1 MEFRILGP
9 VQCRNGA
16 RPVKLAGP
24 RQERIL
30 AALLLGADRVV
41 SVSRLVDVVWD
52 EDPPATATRQ
62 IRNLTTALKR
72 TLVAEG
78 AADDVLTAEGP
89 GFVLRPSSF
98 DLRSFEEHVSR
109 GEFRQALACWS
120 GPALSGVDSAALRGE
135 AEELDERRLSV
146 VERCLDEEI
155 SAGEDSVAELTALV
169 AEHPLREPFAGLLMR
184 ALHQQGRQADALNV
198 YRQARTR
205 LVEELGI
212 DPGPKLRELY
222 ERILRDEPEYGKTR
236 CFLPY
241 DVPDFTGRE
250 AEIRRLLDAVRLGR
264 PVVVDGMAGVGKTS
278 LAVHAAHR
286 LAADFPDGQLF
297 VDLHGHSP
305 AREPLPPEAALE
317 ALLGQLDVPASR
329 LPGGVDR
336 RAELWRTKTAG
347 RSLLVVLDNAA
358 SAEQLRPLVPGS
370 ATVALLVTGRR
381 RLAAVDGAASI
392 SLEVLP
398 DEEAGA
404 LFAAA
409 SGRPDTG
416 VAALCGNLPLAIR
429 IAAARLQNR
438 PQWTVQTLAER
449 LGSEHDRLAELKVA
463 GRDVAAA
470 FALSYREL
478 DTAQQR
484 MFRLL
489 GRNPGAD
496 IGVPAAAAL
505 AGIGE
510 REAEHLLEDLLDAH
524 LVRQP
529 ALGRYAF
536 HDLIAEHA
544 RNAARDEESGP
555 AVRRLLDH
563 YRDGGGP
570 DWYRTERANLV
581 AVTRHA
587 LDTGLDEYA
596 WRIAVDTA
604 DHLRESGH
612 LDELLAVART
622 GITAARRIGDP
633 RAIQLSL
640 ASLTLAFWENGR
652 LTEGMDC
659 ALERLDVVRAS
670 GDREAEAIA
679 LSRAGALHGM
689 LGRYPEAI
697 RFYRDG
703 LAVVGET
710 GAATLW
716 TNLSNAQEVLGR
728 LDDAL
733 ASARRAV
740 DLREDERG
748 VILSSAQLGL
758 VLSRLGRFGEA
769 FEVIERSITAS
780 RDLGYLFGEAWS
792 RIDLADAL
800 LLADRPGDARDQA
813 ERACVILTRL
823 NHPLLLAMAANS
835 LGTACLALGE
845 TETGLRRHRLALET
859 AKRIGYRLQEARALV
874 GLGQAAAAREHYA
887 AMGLPTEPTSRE
899 TTASAA
905 ALHSNSTTPAPST
918 TKPPTKAPRAI
929 EPVNTPT

>member
-9 VQCRNGA
+9 VQCRSGA
-16 RPVKLAGP
+16 RPLKLAGS

-30 AALLLGADRVV
+30 AALLLGAGRVV

-52 EDPPATATRQ
+52 EDPPATAIRQ

-72 TLVAEG
+72 ALVAEG

-89 GFVLRPSSF
+89 GFVLRPDTF
-98 DLRSFEEHVSR
+98 DLHSFEEHVSR
-109 GEFRQALACWS
+109 GEFREALGCWN
-120 GPALSGVDSAALRGE
+120 GPALSGVDSTALRGE
-135 AEELDERRLSV
+135 ADKLDERRLSIM
-146 VERCLDEEI
+146 ERCLDDEI
-155 SAGEDSVAELTALV
+155 AAGEDSVAELTALV
-169 AEHPLREPFAGLLMR
+169 AEHPFREPFTGLLMR

-198 YRQARTR
+198 YRQAQTR
-205 LVEELGI
+205 LVDELGI

-222 ERILRDEPEYGKTR
+222 ERILRDETEHGKVR

-250 AEIRRLLDAVRLGR
+250 EEIRRLLDAVRLGR
-264 PVVVDGMAGVGKTS
+264 PVALDGMAGVGKTS

-305 AREPLPPEAALE
+305 AREPLPPEYALE
-317 ALLGQLDVPASR
+317 ALLGQLDIPASR

-336 RAELWRTKTAG
+336 RAGLWRTRTAG

-358 SAEQLRPLVPGS
+358 SAEQLRPLLPGS
-370 ATVALLVTGRR
+370 DTVALVVTSRR

-398 DEEAGA
+398 DEQAGA

-409 SGRPDTG
+409 SGRPDSG

-438 PQWTVQTLAER
+438 PQWTVETLAER
-449 LGSEHDRLAELKVA
+449 LGSEQDRLAELKVA

-478 DTAQQR
+478 DAAQQR

-510 REAEHLLEDLLDAH
+510 REAERLLEDLLDAH
-524 LVRQP
+524 LLRQP
-529 ALGRYAF
+529 ALGRYSF

-544 RNAARDEESGP
+544 RNAAHDEEAAP
-555 AVRRLLDH
+555 AVGRLLDH
-563 YRDGGGP
+563 YRDGGDSG
-570 DWYRTERANLV
+570 WYETERANLV

-587 LDTGLDEYA
+587 LDTGHDDHA
-596 WRIAVDTA
+596 WRIAADTA

-612 LDELLAVART
+612 LDELLAVAGT
-622 GITAARRIGDP
+622 GIAAARRIGDSH
-633 RAIQLSL
+633 AIQLSL

-659 ALERLDVVRAS
+659 ALERLAVVRAS
-670 GDREAEAIA
+670 GDRAAEAIA
-679 LSRAGALHGM
+679 QSRAGALHGM

-703 LAVVGET
+703 LAVAGET
-710 GAATLW
+710 AAPEVTATLW
-716 TNLSNAQEVLGR
+716 TNLSNAQEVLGK

-733 ASARRAV
+733 AAARRSV
-740 DLREDERG
+740 ELRTVPRG
-748 VILSSAQLGL
+748 RILSSAQLGL
-758 VLSRLGRFGEA
+758 VLARLGRFEEA
-769 FEVIERSITAS
+769 FEAIERSTTS
-780 RDLGYLFGEAWS
+780 SQELGYLFGEAWS
-792 RIDLADAL
+792 RIDHADAL
-800 LLADRPGDARDQA
+800 LLAHRPREAREQA
-813 ERACVILTRL
+813 GRACEILTRL

-845 TETGLRRHRLALET
+845 TAAGLRQHRLALET
-859 AKRIGYRLQEARALV
+859 ARRIGYRLQEARALA
-874 GLGQAAAAREHYA
+874 GIGQTRAARDLYA
-887 AMGLPTEPTSRE
+887 AMGLPAEPLGVVT
-899 TTASAA
+899 
-905 ALHSNSTTPAPST
+905 
-918 TKPPTKAPRAI
+918 
-929 EPVNTPT
+929 

>member
-1 MEFRILGP
+1 MEFRVLGP
-9 VQCRNGA
+9 VQCRDGG
-16 RPVKLAGP
+16 RPLKLAGP

-78 AADDVLTAEGP
+78 AGEDVLTAEGP
-89 GFVLRPSSF
+89 GFVLRPPSF

-109 GEFRQALACWS
+109 GEFREALACWH
-120 GPALSGVDSAALRGE
+120 GPALSGVDSAVLRGE
-135 AEELDERRLSV
+135 ADELDERRLSV

-169 AEHPLREPFAGLLMR
+169 AEHPFREAFAGLLMR

-198 YRQARTR
+198 YRRTQTR
-205 LVEELGI
+205 LVDELGI

-222 ERILRDEPEYGKTR
+222 ERILRDEPEYGKAR

-250 AEIRRLLDAVRLGR
+250 GEIRRLLDAVRLGR
-264 PVVVDGMAGVGKTS
+264 PVVVDGMAGVGKTT

-336 RAELWRTKTAG
+336 RAALWRTTTAG

-358 SAEQLRPLVPGS
+358 SAEQLRPLLPGS
-370 ATVALLVTGRR
+370 ATVALVVTGRR
-381 RLAAVDGAASI
+381 RLAAIDGAASI
-392 SLEVLP
+392 SLDVLP
-398 DEEAGA
+398 DEQAGA

-409 SGRPDTG
+409 SGRPDAG

-429 IAAARLQNR
+429 IAAARLQHR
-438 PQWTVQTLAER
+438 PHWTVHTLAER

-470 FALSYREL
+470 FTLSYQDL
-478 DTAQQR
+478 DAAAQR

-489 GRNPGAD
+489 GRNPGTD

-505 AGIGE
+505 AGVGE
-510 REAEHLLEDLLDAH
+510 PEAERLLEELLDAH
-524 LVRQP
+524 LLTQR
-529 ALGRYAF
+529 ALGRYSF

-544 RNAARDEESGP
+544 RTAARDEEAVP
-555 AVRRLLDH
+555 AVGRLLDH
-563 YRDGGGP
+563 YRDGHGEG
-570 DWYRTERANLV
+570 WYVTERANLV

-587 LDTGLDEYA
+587 LDTGHDDHA
-596 WRIAVDTA
+596 WRIAEKTA
-604 DHLRESGH
+604 EHLRESGH
-612 LDELLAVART
+612 LDEMLAVART
-622 GITAARRIGDP
+622 GVTAARRIGDP
-633 RAIQLSL
+633 DTLQRSL

-652 LTEGMDC
+652 LAEGMRC
-659 ALERLDVVRAS
+659 ALERLDVVRES
-670 GDREAEAIA
+670 GDRGAEAIA

-689 LGRYPEAI
+689 LGHFPEAI

-703 LAVVGET
+703 LAVADET
-710 GAATLW
+710 ADPETAATLW
-716 TNLSNAQEVLGR
+716 GNLSNVQEILGL

-733 ASARRAV
+733 ASARRSVA
-740 DLREDERG
+740 LRADPRG
-748 VILSSAQLGL
+748 TVLSAAQLGL
-758 VLSRLGRFGEA
+758 VLARHGRFEEA
-769 FEVIERSITAS
+769 FEVTGRSIAS
-780 RDLGYLFGEAWS
+780 ARDLGYLFGEAWS
-792 RIDLADAL
+792 LIDHTDAL
-800 LLADRPGDARDQA
+800 LLAHRPREAREHA
-813 ERACVILTRL
+813 ERACAILTRL
-823 NHPLLLAMAANS
+823 NHPLLLTMAANS
-835 LGTACLALGE
+835 LGTAWLALGE
-845 TETGLRRHRLALET
+845 ASAGLDRHRLALET
-859 AKRIGYRLQEARALV
+859 ARRIGYRLQEARALA
-874 GLGQAAAAREHYA
+874 GIGQARAALGEEVDADFRAAREHYR
-887 AMGLPTEPTSRE
+887 AMGLSAGSLKVVTSGTR
-899 TTASAA
+899 
-905 ALHSNSTTPAPST
+905 
-918 TKPPTKAPRAI
+918 
-929 EPVNTPT
+929 

>member
-9 VQCRNGA
+9 VQCRSGA
-16 RPVKLAGP
+16 RALKLAGS

-72 TLVAEG
+72 ALVAEG

-89 GFVLRPSSF
+89 GFVLRPRAF
-98 DLRSFEEHVSR
+98 DLRTFEEHVSR
-109 GEFRQALACWS
+109 GEFREALACWR
-120 GPALSGVDSAALRGE
+120 GPALSGVDSMVLRGE
-135 AEELDERRLSV
+135 AEELDERRLSI

-155 SAGEDSVAELTALV
+155 SAGEDTVAELTALV

-212 DPGPKLRELY
+212 EPGPKLRELY

-250 AEIRRLLDAVRLGR
+250 AEIGQLLDALRLGR
-264 PVVVDGMAGVGKTS
+264 PVAVDGMAGVGKTA
-278 LAVHAAHR
+278 LAVHVAHR

-305 AREPLPPEAALE
+305 AREPLSPEAALE

-336 RAELWRTKTAG
+336 RAELWRARTAG

-358 SAEQLRPLVPGS
+358 SAEQLRPLLPGS
-370 ATVALLVTGRR
+370 ATVALVVTGRR

-398 DEEAGA
+398 DEQAGA

-409 SGRPDTG
+409 SGRPDAG

-438 PQWTVQTLAER
+438 PQWTVSTLAER

-478 DTAQQR
+478 DSAQQR

-489 GRNPGAD
+489 GRNPGTD

-505 AGIGE
+505 AGVGE
-510 REAEHLLEDLLDAH
+510 PEAEGLLEDLLDAH
-524 LVRQP
+524 LLRQP

-544 RNAARDEESGP
+544 RSVARDEESGP
-555 AVRRLLDH
+555 AMTRLLDH

-570 DWYRTERANLV
+570 GWYRGERANLV

-587 LDTGLDEYA
+587 FDAGLDEYA
-596 WRIAVDTA
+596 WRIAEDTTE
-604 DHLRESGH
+604 HLRENGY

-622 GITAARRIGDP
+622 GVAAARRIGDP
-633 RAIQLSL
+633 HAIQLSL
-640 ASLTLAFWENGR
+640 AGLTLAFWENGR

-659 ALERLDVVRAS
+659 AMERLDVVRRS
-670 GDREAEAIA
+670 GDRAAEAIA
-679 LSRAGALHGM
+679 LSRAGALHSM
-689 LGRYPEAI
+689 LGRYAEAI

-703 LAVVGET
+703 LAVADGGT
-710 GAATLW
+710 DAAATLW
-716 TNLSNAQEVLGR
+716 TNLSNTQEVLGD

-733 ASARRAV
+733 ESARRSVA
-740 DLREDERG
+740 LREDDRG
-748 VILSSAQLGL
+748 MILSSAQLGL
-758 VLSRLGRFGEA
+758 VLARLGHFEEA
-769 FEVIERSITAS
+769 FETIERSIAAS
-780 RDLGYLFGEAWS
+780 CELGYLFGEAWS
-792 RIDLADAL
+792 RIDLAEAL
-800 LLADRPGDARDQA
+800 LLAHRPGDARAQA
-813 ERACVILTRL
+813 ERACAILTRL
-823 NHPLLLAMAANS
+823 NHPLLLSMAANS

-845 TETGLRRHRLALET
+845 TTTGLGRHRLALET
-859 AKRIGYRLQEARALV
+859 ARRIGYRLQEARALA
-874 GLGQAAAAREHYA
+874 GLGQTRAARDHYA
-887 AMGLPTEPTSRE
+887 AMGLSPEPLKVVT
-899 TTASAA
+899 
-905 ALHSNSTTPAPST
+905 
-918 TKPPTKAPRAI
+918 
-929 EPVNTPT
+929 

>member
-9 VQCRNGA
+9 VQCRSGSRA
-16 RPVKLAGP
+16 LKLAGS

-72 TLVAEG
+72 ALVAEG

-89 GFVLRPSSF
+89 GFVLRPRVF
-98 DLRSFEEHVSR
+98 DLRTFEEHVSR
-109 GEFRQALACWS
+109 GEFREALACWR
-120 GPALSGVDSAALRGE
+120 GPALSGVDSTALRGE
-135 AEELDERRLSV
+135 AEELDERRLSI

-155 SAGEDSVAELTALV
+155 SAGEDTVAELTALV

-212 DPGPKLRELY
+212 EPGPKLRELY

-250 AEIRRLLDAVRLGR
+250 AEIGRLLDALRLGR
-264 PVVVDGMAGVGKTS
+264 PVAVDGMAGVGKTA
-278 LAVHAAHR
+278 LAVHVAHR

-305 AREPLPPEAALE
+305 AREPLSPEAALE

-329 LPGGVDR
+329 LPRDVDR
-336 RAELWRTKTAG
+336 RAELWRARTAG

-358 SAEQLRPLVPGS
+358 SAEQLQPLLPGS
-370 ATVALLVTGRR
+370 ATVALVVTGRR

-398 DEEAGA
+398 GEQAGA

-409 SGRPDTG
+409 SGRPDAG

-438 PQWTVQTLAER
+438 PQWTVSTLAER

-478 DTAQQR
+478 DSAQQR

-489 GRNPGAD
+489 GRNPGTD

-505 AGIGE
+505 AGVGE
-510 REAEHLLEDLLDAH
+510 PEAERLLEDLLDAH
-524 LVRQP
+524 LLRQP

-544 RNAARDEESGP
+544 RSVARDEESGP
-555 AVRRLLDH
+555 AMTRLLDH

-570 DWYRTERANLV
+570 GWYRGERANLV

-587 LDTGLDEYA
+587 FEAGLDEYA
-596 WRIAVDTA
+596 WRIAEDTTE
-604 DHLRESGH
+604 HLRENGY

-622 GITAARRIGDP
+622 GVAAARRIGDP
-633 RAIQLSL
+633 HAIQLSL
-640 ASLTLAFWENGR
+640 AGLTLAFWENGR

-659 ALERLDVVRAS
+659 AMERLDVVRRS
-670 GDREAEAIA
+670 GDRAAEAIA
-679 LSRAGALHGM
+679 LSRAGALHSM
-689 LGRYPEAI
+689 LGRYAEAI

-703 LAVVGET
+703 LAVADGGT
-710 GAATLW
+710 DAAATLW
-716 TNLSNAQEVLGR
+716 TNLSNTQEVLGD

-733 ASARRAV
+733 ESARRSVA
-740 DLREDERG
+740 LREDDRG
-748 VILSSAQLGL
+748 MILSSAQLGL
-758 VLSRLGRFGEA
+758 VLARLGHFEEA
-769 FEVIERSITAS
+769 FETIERSIAAS
-780 RDLGYLFGEAWS
+780 RDFGYLFGEAWS

-800 LLADRPGDARDQA
+800 LLAHRPGDAREQA
-813 ERACVILTRL
+813 ERACAILTRL
-823 NHPLLLAMAANS
+823 NHPLLLSMAANS

-845 TETGLRRHRLALET
+845 TTAGLDRHRLALET
-859 AKRIGYRLQEARALV
+859 ARRIGYRLQEARALA
-874 GLGQAAAAREHYA
+874 GLGQTRAARDHYA
-887 AMGLPTEPTSRE
+887 AMGLSPEPLQVVT
-899 TTASAA
+899 
-905 ALHSNSTTPAPST
+905 
-918 TKPPTKAPRAI
+918 
-929 EPVNTPT
+929 

>member
-16 RPVKLAGP
+16 RALKLAGQ

-30 AALLLGADRVV
+30 AALLLGADHVV

-62 IRNLTTALKR
+62 IRNLTTALR
-72 TLVAEG
+72 RALVAEG
-78 AADDVLTAEGP
+78 ASDDVLTAEGP
-89 GFVLRPSSF
+89 GFVLRPRAF

-109 GEFRQALACWS
+109 GEFREALGCWH
-120 GPALSGVDSAALRGE
+120 GPALSGVDSPALRGE
-135 AEELDERRLSV
+135 ADELDERRLSV

-169 AEHPLREPFAGLLMR
+169 AEHPFREAFAGLLMR

-198 YRQARTR
+198 YRQAQAR
-205 LVEELGI
+205 LVDELGM
-212 DPGPKLRELY
+212 DPGPKLREVY
-222 ERILRDEPEYGKTR
+222 ERILRDEPEYGKAR

-250 AEIRRLLDAVRLGR
+250 HELRRLLDAVRLGR
-264 PVVVDGMAGVGKTS
+264 PVVIDGMAGVGKTS

-305 AREPLPPEAALE
+305 AREPLEPEAALE
-317 ALLGQLDVPASR
+317 ALLGQLDIPASR
-329 LPGGVDR
+329 LPAGADR
-336 RAELWRTKTAG
+336 RAGLWRTRTAG

-358 SAEQLRPLVPGS
+358 SAEQVRPLLPGS
-370 ATVALLVTGRR
+370 ATVALVVTGRR
-381 RLAAVDGAASI
+381 RLAAVDGAASL

-398 DEEAGA
+398 DEQARA

-409 SGRPDTG
+409 SGRPDSG

-438 PQWTVQTLAER
+438 PQWTVATLAER

-470 FALSYREL
+470 FALSYQEL
-478 DTAQQR
+478 DAAQQR

-505 AGIGE
+505 AGTGE
-510 REAEHLLEDLLDAH
+510 HEAERLLEDLLDAH
-524 LVRQP
+524 LLRQS
-529 ALGRYAF
+529 ALGRYSF

-544 RNAARDEESGP
+544 RNAASDEESVP
-555 AVRRLLDH
+555 AVSRLLDH
-563 YRDGGGP
+563 YRDGGGDP
-570 DWYRTERANLV
+570 AWYAAERANLV

-587 LDTGLDEYA
+587 LDAGHDDHA
-596 WRIAVDTA
+596 WRIAKDTS

-622 GITAARRIGDP
+622 GIAAARRIGDP
-633 RAIQLSL
+633 HAIQLCL
-640 ASLTLAFWENGR
+640 ESLTLAFWENGR
-652 LTEGMDC
+652 LTDGMDC

-670 GDREAEAIA
+670 GDRATEAIA
-679 LSRAGALHGM
+679 LSKVGALHSM

-703 LAVVGET
+703 LAVADET
-710 GAATLW
+710 AAATLW

-728 LDDAL
+728 LDEAL
-733 ASARRAV
+733 VSARRAV
-740 DLREDERG
+740 ALYEDPRG
-748 VILSSAQLGL
+748 TILSSAQLGL
-758 VLSRLGRFGEA
+758 VLARLGRFEEA
-769 FEVIERSITAS
+769 FEVTERSITAA

-792 RIDLADAL
+792 RIDHADAL
-800 LLADRPGDARDQA
+800 LLAHRATEAREHA
-813 ERACVILTRL
+813 ERACAILTRL

-845 TETGLRRHRLALET
+845 TSAGHRQHRLALET
-859 AKRIGYRLQEARALV
+859 ARRIGYRLQEARALT
-874 GLGQAAAAREHYA
+874 GIGQSRAARDHYV
-887 AMGLPTEPTSRE
+887 AMGLPAEPLKVVT
-899 TTASAA
+899 
-905 ALHSNSTTPAPST
+905 
-918 TKPPTKAPRAI
+918 
-929 EPVNTPT
+929 

>member
-9 VQCRNGA
+9 VQCRIGA
-16 RPVKLAGP
+16 RPMKLAGS

-52 EDPPATATRQ
+52 EDPPATAVRQ

-72 TLVAEG
+72 ALVAEG
-78 AADDVLTAEGP
+78 ATEDILTAEGP
-89 GFVLRPSSF
+89 GFVLRPRTF

-109 GEFRQALACWS
+109 GEFREALGCWH
-120 GPALSGVDSAALRGE
+120 GPALSGVDSTALRGE
-135 AEELDERRLSV
+135 ADELDERRLSV
-146 VERCLDEEI
+146 VERCLDEDI

-198 YRQARTR
+198 YRQTRSR
-205 LVEELGI
+205 LVDELGI

-222 ERILRDEPEYGKTR
+222 ERILRDEPEYGKVR

-250 AEIRRLLDAVRLGR
+250 EEIRRLLDAVRLGR
-264 PVVVDGMAGVGKTS
+264 PVAVDGMAGVGKTS
-278 LAVHAAHR
+278 FAVHAAHR

-305 AREPLPPEAALE
+305 TREPLAPEAALE
-317 ALLGQLDVPASR
+317 ALLGQLDLPASR

-336 RAELWRTKTAG
+336 RAELWRTRTAG

-358 SAEQLRPLVPGS
+358 TAEQVRPLLPGS
-370 ATVALLVTGRR
+370 ATVALVVTGRR

-398 DEEAGA
+398 DEQAGA

-409 SGRPDTG
+409 SGRPDSG

-438 PQWTVQTLAER
+438 PQWTVETLAER

-470 FALSYREL
+470 FALSYQEL
-478 DTAQQR
+478 DDAQQR

-496 IGVPAAAAL
+496 IGVSAAAAL
-505 AGIGE
+505 AGTTE
-510 REAEHLLEDLLDAH
+510 REAECLLEDLLDAH
-524 LVRQP
+524 LLRQP
-529 ALGRYAF
+529 SLGRYSF

-544 RNAARDEESGP
+544 RNAARDEEAVP
-555 AVRRLLDH
+555 ALGRLFDH
-563 YRDGGGP
+563 YREGGEP
-570 DWYRTERANLV
+570 AWYATERANLV
-581 AVTRHA
+581 AVTAHA
-587 LDTGLDEYA
+587 LDAGHDDHA
-596 WRIAVDTA
+596 WRIAENTA
-604 DHLRESGH
+604 VQLRESGH

-622 GITAARRIGDP
+622 GIAAARRIGDP
-633 RAIQLSL
+633 QAIQLSL
-640 ASLTLAFWENGR
+640 ASLTLALWENGL
-652 LTEGMDC
+652 LTEGMSC

-670 GDREAEAIA
+670 GDRETEAIA
-679 LSRAGALHGM
+679 LSKAGALHSM

-697 RFYRDG
+697 RFYLDG
-703 LAVVGET
+703 LAVVDET
-710 GAATLW
+710 VDLEAAATLW
-716 TNLSNAQEVLGR
+716 TNLSNAQEILGH

-733 ASARRAV
+733 ASARRSVA
-740 DLREDERG
+740 LREDPRG
-748 VILSSAQLGL
+748 MILSSAQLGL
-758 VLSRLGRFGEA
+758 VLARLGRFEEA
-769 FEVIERSITAS
+769 FEVTGRSITAS
-780 RDLGYLFGEAWS
+780 QDLGYLFGEAWS
-792 RIDLADAL
+792 RIDHADAL
-800 LLADRPGDARDQA
+800 LLAHRPREAREQA
-813 ERACVILTRL
+813 GRACAILARL
-823 NHPLLLAMAANS
+823 NHPLLLTMAANS

-845 TETGLRRHRLALET
+845 VTATLGRHRLALET
-859 AKRIGYRLQEARALV
+859 ARRIGYRLQEARALT
-874 GLGQAAAAREHYA
+874 GLGQARAARELYA
-887 AMGLPTEPTSRE
+887 AMGLPP
-899 TTASAA
+899 
-905 ALHSNSTTPAPST
+905 
-918 TKPPTKAPRAI
+918 
-929 EPVNTPT
+929 EPVKAVI

>member
-9 VQCRNGA
+9 VQCRIGA
-16 RPVKLAGP
+16 RPLKLAGS

-52 EDPPATATRQ
+52 EDPPATAVRQ

-72 TLVAEG
+72 ALVAEG
-78 AADDVLTAEGP
+78 ATEDILTAEGP
-89 GFVLRPSSF
+89 GFVLRPRTF

-109 GEFRQALACWS
+109 GEFREALGCWH
-120 GPALSGVDSAALRGE
+120 GPALSGVDSTALRGE
-135 AEELDERRLSV
+135 ADELDERRLSV
-146 VERCLDEEI
+146 VERCLDEDI

-198 YRQARTR
+198 YQQTQSR
-205 LVEELGI
+205 LVDELGI

-222 ERILRDEPEYGKTR
+222 ERILRDEPEYGKVR

-250 AEIRRLLDAVRLGR
+250 KEIRRLLDAVRLGR
-264 PVVVDGMAGVGKTS
+264 PVAVDGMAGVGKTS
-278 LAVHAAHR
+278 FAVHAAHR

-305 AREPLPPEAALE
+305 TREPLAPEAALE

-336 RAELWRTKTAG
+336 RAELWRTRTAG

-358 SAEQLRPLVPGS
+358 TAEQVRPLLPGS
-370 ATVALLVTGRR
+370 ATVALVVTGRR

-398 DEEAGA
+398 DEQAGA

-409 SGRPDTG
+409 SGRPDSG

-438 PQWTVQTLAER
+438 PQWTVETLAER

-470 FALSYREL
+470 FALSYQEL
-478 DTAQQR
+478 DDAQQR

-496 IGVPAAAAL
+496 FGVPAAAAL
-505 AGIGE
+505 AGTGE
-510 REAEHLLEDLLDAH
+510 REAERLLEELLDAH
-524 LVRQP
+524 LLRQP
-529 ALGRYAF
+529 SLGRYSF

-544 RNAARDEESGP
+544 RNAARDEESVP
-555 AVRRLLDH
+555 ALGRLLDH
-563 YRDGGGP
+563 YREGGGP
-570 DWYRTERANLV
+570 AWYATERANLV
-581 AVTRHA
+581 AVTAHA
-587 LDTGLDEYA
+587 LDTGHDDHA
-596 WRIAVDTA
+596 WRIAESTA
-604 DHLRESGH
+604 VQLRESGH

-622 GITAARRIGDP
+622 GIAAARRIGDP

-640 ASLTLAFWENGR
+640 ASLTLALWENGL
-652 LTEGMDC
+652 LTEGMAC

-670 GDREAEAIA
+670 GDRETEAIA
-679 LSRAGALHGM
+679 LSKAGALHSM
-689 LGRYPEAI
+689 LGNYPEAI

-703 LAVVGET
+703 LAVVDET
-710 GAATLW
+710 VDLEAAATLW
-716 TNLSNAQEVLGR
+716 TNLSNAQEILGH

-733 ASARRAV
+733 ASSRRSVA
-740 DLREDERG
+740 LREDPRG
-748 VILSSAQLGL
+748 MILSSAQLGL
-758 VLSRLGRFGEA
+758 VLARLGRFEEA
-769 FEVIERSITAS
+769 FEVTGRSITAS
-780 RDLGYLFGEAWS
+780 QDLGYLFGEAWS
-792 RIDLADAL
+792 RIDHADAL
-800 LLADRPGDARDQA
+800 LLAHRPREAREQA
-813 ERACVILTRL
+813 GRACAILARL
-823 NHPLLLAMAANS
+823 NHPLLLTMAANS

-845 TETGLRRHRLALET
+845 VTVALGRHRLALET
-859 AKRIGYRLQEARALV
+859 ARRIGYRLQEARALT
-874 GLGQAAAAREHYA
+874 GLGQTRAARELYA
-887 AMGLPTEPTSRE
+887 AMGLSP
-899 TTASAA
+899 
-905 ALHSNSTTPAPST
+905 
-918 TKPPTKAPRAI
+918 
-929 EPVNTPT
+929 EPVKAVTRGSR

>member
-16 RPVKLAGP
+16 RALKLAGS

-52 EDPPATATRQ
+52 EDPPATAIRQ

-78 AADDVLTAEGP
+78 AAEDVLTAEGP
-89 GFVLRPSSF
+89 GFVLRPLVF
-98 DLRSFEEHVSR
+98 DLRTFEEHVSR
-109 GEFRQALACWS
+109 GEFREALACWR
-120 GPALSGVDSAALRGE
+120 GPALSGVDSMALRGE
-135 AEELDERRLSV
+135 ADELDERRLSL

-205 LVEELGI
+205 LVEELGL

-241 DVPDFTGRE
+241 DIPDFTGRE
-250 AEIRRLLDAVRLGR
+250 AELRRLFDAVRLGR
-264 PVVVDGMAGVGKTS
+264 PVAVDGMAGVGKTS

-336 RAELWRTKTAG
+336 RAELWRTRTAG

-358 SAEQLRPLVPGS
+358 SAGQLRPLLPGS
-370 ATVALLVTGRR
+370 ATVGLLVTGRR
-381 RLAAVDGAASI
+381 RLSAVDGAASI

-398 DEEAGA
+398 DEQAGA

-409 SGRPDTG
+409 SGRPDSG

-438 PQWTVQTLAER
+438 PQWTVETLVER
-449 LGSEHDRLAELKVA
+449 LGSEHDRLAELTVA

-478 DTAQQR
+478 DAAQQR
-484 MFRLL
+484 LFRLL

-505 AGIGE
+505 AGAGE
-510 REAEHLLEDLLDAH
+510 HEAERLLEDLLDAH
-524 LVRQP
+524 LLRQP

-544 RNAARDEESGP
+544 RNVARDEESGP
-555 AVRRLLDH
+555 AMGRLLDH
-563 YRDGGGP
+563 YRDGGGSG
-570 DWYRTERANLV
+570 WYRTERANLV

-587 LDTGLDEYA
+587 FDAGLDEYA
-596 WRIAVDTA
+596 WRIAEDTTE
-604 DHLRESGH
+604 HLRESGH

-622 GITAARRIGDP
+622 GLAAARRIGAP
-633 RAIQLSL
+633 GAIQLSL

-652 LTEGMDC
+652 LTEGMGC
-659 ALERLDVVRAS
+659 AMERLDVVRTS
-670 GDREAEAIA
+670 GDRAAEALA
-679 LSRAGALHGM
+679 LSRAGALHSM
-689 LGRYPEAI
+689 LGRYAEAI

-703 LAVVGET
+703 LAVADAGT
-710 GAATLW
+710 DAAATLW
-716 TNLSNAQEVLGR
+716 TNLSNTHEVLGN

-733 ASARRAV
+733 TSARRSVA
-740 DLREDERG
+740 LREDAPG
-748 VILSSAQLGL
+748 TILSSAQLGL
-758 VLSRLGRFGEA
+758 VLARLGRFEEA
-769 FEVIERSITAS
+769 FEVIKRSIDSS

-792 RIDLADAL
+792 RIDHADAL
-800 LLADRPGDARDQA
+800 LLAHRPADAREQA
-813 ERACVILTRL
+813 ERACAILTRL

-845 TETGLRRHRLALET
+845 TSAGLRHHRLALET
-859 AKRIGYRLQEARALV
+859 ARRIGYRLQEARALA
-874 GLGQAAAAREHYA
+874 GLGQTRAARDHYA
-887 AMGLPTEPTSRE
+887 AMGLPAEP
-899 TTASAA
+899 
-905 ALHSNSTTPAPST
+905 L
-918 TKPPTKAPRAI
+918 KA
-929 EPVNTPT
+929 VT

>member
-52 EDPPATATRQ
+52 EDPPATAVRQ

-72 TLVAEG
+72 SLVAKG
-78 AADDVLTAEGP
+78 AGEDVLAAEGP
-89 GFVLRPSSF
+89 GFVLRPGTF
-98 DLRSFEEHVSR
+98 DLRTFEEHVSR
-109 GEFRQALACWS
+109 GEFREALGCWR
-120 GPALSGVDSAALRGE
+120 GPALSGVDSMALRG
-135 AEELDERRLSV
+135 AADELDERRLSIM
-146 VERCLDEEI
+146 ERCLDEEI
-155 SAGEDSVAELTALV
+155 AAGEDTVAELTALV
-169 AEHPLREPFAGLLMR
+169 AEHPFREAFTGLLMR
-184 ALHQQGRQADALNV
+184 ALHQRGRQADALNV
-198 YRQARTR
+198 YRRTRTR
-205 LVEELGI
+205 LVDELGI
-212 DPGPKLRELY
+212 DPGPKLRELS
-222 ERILRDEPEYGKTR
+222 ERILRDEPEYGKAR

-250 AEIRRLLDAVRLGR
+250 AEIGMLLDAVRLGR
-264 PVVVDGMAGVGKTS
+264 PVAVDGMAGVGKTS

-305 AREPLPPEAALE
+305 AREPLAPEAALE
-317 ALLGQLDVPASR
+317 ALLGQLDIPASR

-336 RAELWRTKTAG
+336 RAELWRTRTAG

-358 SAEQLRPLVPGS
+358 SAEQLRPLLPGS
-370 ATVALLVTGRR
+370 ATIALVVTSRR
-381 RLAAVDGAASI
+381 RLSAIDGAASI

-398 DEEAGA
+398 DEQASA
-404 LFAAA
+404 LFATA
-409 SGRPDTG
+409 SGRPDSG

-438 PQWTVQTLAER
+438 PQWTVETLAER

-478 DTAQQR
+478 DAARKR

-505 AGIGE
+505 AGTGE
-510 REAEHLLEDLLDAH
+510 QEAERLLEDLLDAH
-524 LVRQP
+524 LLRQP
-529 ALGRYAF
+529 ALGRYSF

-544 RNAARDEESGP
+544 RAVADDGETAP
-555 AVRRLLDH
+555 ALIRLLEH
-563 YRDGGGP
+563 YSGGG
-570 DWYRTERANLV
+570 DSGWYEAERANLV

-587 LDTGLDEYA
+587 LDAGHDEHA
-596 WRIAVDTA
+596 WRIAADTA

-612 LDELLAVART
+612 LDELLAVAHT
-622 GITAARRIGDP
+622 GITAARRNGDP
-633 RAIQLSL
+633 HAIQLSL

-652 LTEGMDC
+652 LTEGIGC

-670 GDREAEAIA
+670 GDRVAEAIA

-703 LAVVGET
+703 LAIEDET
-710 GAATLW
+710 AGCETTATLW

-728 LDDAL
+728 LDEAL
-733 ASARRAV
+733 VSARRAV
-740 DLREDERG
+740 VLREDPRG
-748 VILSSAQLGL
+748 MILSSAQLGL
-758 VLSRLGRFGEA
+758 VLARLGRFGEA
-769 FEVIERSITAS
+769 YDVIERSITAS

-792 RIDLADAL
+792 RIDHADAL
-800 LLADRPGDARDQA
+800 LLAHRPGEAREQA
-813 ERACVILTRL
+813 GRACEILARL

-845 TETGLRRHRLALET
+845 RPAGLRQHRLALET
-859 AKRIGYRLQEARALV
+859 ARRIGYRLQEARALA
-874 GLGQAAAAREHYA
+874 GIGQSRAAHDLYT
-887 AMGLPTEPTSRE
+887 AMGLPAEPLKVVT
-899 TTASAA
+899 
-905 ALHSNSTTPAPST
+905 
-918 TKPPTKAPRAI
+918 
-929 EPVNTPT
+929 

>member
-1 MEFRILGP
+1 MEFRVLGP
-9 VQCRNGA
+9 VQCRSGA

-72 TLVAEG
+72 ALVAEG
-78 AADDVLTAEGP
+78 ALEDVLTAEGP
-89 GFVLRPSSF
+89 GFVLRPLTF
-98 DLRSFEEHVSR
+98 DLRTFEDHVSR
-109 GEFRQALACWS
+109 GEFREALACWR

-135 AEELDERRLSV
+135 ADELDERRLSV

-155 SAGEDSVAELTALV
+155 SAGEDAVAELTALV
-169 AEHPLREPFAGLLMR
+169 AEHPFREAFVGLLMR
-184 ALHQQGRQADALNV
+184 ALHQQGRQADALNA
-198 YRQARTR
+198 YRQAQTR
-205 LVEELGI
+205 LADELGL
-212 DPGPKLRELY
+212 DPGPKLRELC
-222 ERILRDEPEYGKTR
+222 ERILRDEPEYGKIR

-250 AEIRRLLDAVRLGR
+250 IEIRRVLDAVRLGR

-305 AREPLPPEAALE
+305 ARDPLPPEAALE
-317 ALLGQLDVPASR
+317 ALLGQLDIPASR
-329 LPGGVDR
+329 LPGGEDR
-336 RAELWRTKTAG
+336 RAELWRARTAG

-358 SAEQLRPLVPGS
+358 SADQVRPLLPGS
-370 ATVALLVTGRR
+370 ATVALVVTGRR

-392 SLEVLP
+392 SLDVLP

-409 SGRPDTG
+409 SGRPDAG

-438 PQWTVQTLAER
+438 PQWTVQNLAER

-470 FALSYREL
+470 FTLSYQDL
-478 DTAQQR
+478 DAEQQR

-489 GRNPGAD
+489 GRNPGVD
-496 IGVPAAAAL
+496 CTVPAAAAL
-505 AGIGE
+505 AGTSAS
-510 REAEHLLEDLLDAH
+510 EAERLLEDLLDAH
-524 LVRQP
+524 LLRQP
-529 ALGRYAF
+529 ALGRYSF

-544 RNAARDEESGP
+544 RNAAHDEEADP
-555 AVRRLLDH
+555 ALGRLLDH
-563 YRDGGGP
+563 YRDGGDDG
-570 DWYRTERANLV
+570 WYATERANLV

-587 LDTGLDEYA
+587 LDAGHDDHA
-596 WRIAVDTA
+596 WRIAKDTA
-604 DHLRESGH
+604 EHLRESGH

-622 GITAARRIGDP
+622 GIAAARRIGDP
-633 RAIQLSL
+633 HAIQLSL
-640 ASLTLAFWENGR
+640 ANLTLAFWENGR
-652 LTEGMDC
+652 LTDGMDC
-659 ALERLDVVRAS
+659 AVERLGVVRAS
-670 GDREAEAIA
+670 GDRATEAIA
-679 LSRAGALHGM
+679 LSKVGALHSM

-703 LAVVGET
+703 LAVVGKAT
-710 GAATLW
+710 DLDAAATLW
-716 TNLSNAQEVLGR
+716 TNLSNAQEILGL

-733 ASARRAV
+733 VSARRAV
-740 DLREDERG
+740 ALREDPRG
-748 VILSSAQLGL
+748 TVLSSAQLGL
-758 VLSRLGRFGEA
+758 VLARLGRFDEA
-769 FEVIERSITAS
+769 FEVTERSIRAS

-792 RIDLADAL
+792 RIDHADAL
-800 LLADRPGDARDQA
+800 LLAHRPAEAREHA
-813 ERACVILTRL
+813 EHACAILARL
-823 NHPLLLAMAANS
+823 NHPLLLTMAANS
-835 LGTACLALGE
+835 VGTACLALGE
-845 TETGLRRHRLALET
+845 ATTSLARHRLALET
-859 AKRIGYRLQEARALV
+859 ARRIGYRLQEARALA
-874 GLGQAAAAREHYA
+874 GIGQARAALGEEADAEFRAAREHYTA
-887 AMGLPTEPTSRE
+887 LGLPAEPLKVVT
-899 TTASAA
+899 
-905 ALHSNSTTPAPST
+905 
-918 TKPPTKAPRAI
+918 
-929 EPVNTPT
+929 

>member
-1 MEFRILGP
+1 M
-9 VQCRNGA
+9 
-16 RPVKLAGP
+16 
-24 RQERIL
+24 
-30 AALLLGADRVV
+30 
-41 SVSRLVDVVWD
+41 
-52 EDPPATATRQ
+52 
-62 IRNLTTALKR
+62 
-72 TLVAEG
+72 
-78 AADDVLTAEGP
+78 
-89 GFVLRPSSF
+89 
-98 DLRSFEEHVSR
+98 
-109 GEFRQALACWS
+109 
-120 GPALSGVDSAALRGE
+120 GE

-155 SAGEDSVAELTALV
+155 SAGEDTVAELTALV

-198 YRQARTR
+198 YRKARTR

-212 DPGPKLRELY
+212 EPGPKLRERY

-250 AEIRRLLDAVRLGR
+250 AEIGLLLDAVRLGR
-264 PVVVDGMAGVGKTS
+264 PVTVDGMAGVGKTS

-305 AREPLPPEAALE
+305 AREPLSPEAALE
-317 ALLGQLDVPASR
+317 ALLGQLDIPASR
-329 LPGGVDR
+329 LPRGADR
-336 RAELWRTKTAG
+336 RAGLWRARTAG

-358 SAEQLRPLVPGS
+358 SAEQLKPLLPGS
-370 ATVALLVTGRR
+370 ATVALVVTGRS

-398 DEEAGA
+398 DEQAGA

-409 SGRPDTG
+409 SGRPDSG

-438 PQWTVQTLAER
+438 PQWTVENLAER

-478 DTAQQR
+478 DAARQR

-489 GRNPGAD
+489 GRNPGTD
-496 IGVPAAAAL
+496 IGVPTAAAL
-505 AGIGE
+505 AGTGE
-510 REAEHLLEDLLDAH
+510 HEAERLLEDLLDAH
-524 LVRQP
+524 LLRQP

-544 RNAARDEESGP
+544 RSVARDEESGP
-555 AVRRLLDH
+555 AMTRLLDH

-570 DWYRTERANLV
+570 GWYREERANLV

-587 LDTGLDEYA
+587 LDAGLDEYA
-596 WRIAVDTA
+596 WRIAEDTTE
-604 DHLRESGH
+604 HLREGGY

-622 GITAARRIGDP
+622 GIAAARRIGDP
-633 RAIQLSL
+633 HAIQLSL
-640 ASLTLAFWENGR
+640 AGLTLAFWENGR
-652 LTEGMDC
+652 LSEGMDC
-659 ALERLDVVRAS
+659 AMERLDVVRRS
-670 GDREAEAIA
+670 GDRAAEAIA
-679 LSRAGALHGM
+679 LSRAGALHSM
-689 LGRYPEAI
+689 LGHYTEAI

-703 LAVVGET
+703 LAVSDGST
-710 GAATLW
+710 DAAATLW
-716 TNLSNAQEVLGR
+716 TNLSNAQEVLGD

-733 ASARRAV
+733 ASARRSVA
-740 DLREDERG
+740 LREDDRG
-748 VILSSAQLGL
+748 TILSSAQLGL
-758 VLSRLGRFGEA
+758 VLARLGHFDEA
-769 FEVIERSITAS
+769 FETIERSIVAA
-780 RDLGYLFGEAWS
+780 RDIGYLFGEAWS

-800 LLADRPGDARDQA
+800 LLAHRPGDAREQA
-813 ERACVILTRL
+813 ERACAILTRL

-845 TETGLRRHRLALET
+845 TTTGLRQHRLALET
-859 AKRIGYRLQEARALV
+859 ARRIGYRLQEARALA
-874 GLGQAAAAREHYA
+874 GLGQTRAARDHYA
-887 AMGLPTEPTSRE
+887 AMGLSPEPLKVVT
-899 TTASAA
+899 
-905 ALHSNSTTPAPST
+905 
-918 TKPPTKAPRAI
+918 
-929 EPVNTPT
+929 

>member
-16 RPVKLAGP
+16 RPLKLAGS

-52 EDPPATATRQ
+52 EDPPATAIRQ

-72 TLVAEG
+72 ALLAEG
-78 AADDVLTAEGP
+78 ATEDVLTAEGP
-89 GFVLRPSSF
+89 GFVLRPGIF

-109 GEFRQALACWS
+109 GEFREALGCWR
-120 GPALSGVDSAALRGE
+120 GPALSGVDSMALRGE
-135 AEELDERRLSV
+135 ADELDERRLSIM
-146 VERCLDEEI
+146 ERCLDEEI
-155 SAGEDSVAELTALV
+155 AAGEDPVAELTALV
-169 AEHPLREPFAGLLMR
+169 AEHPFREAFTGLLMR

-205 LVEELGI
+205 LVDELGI
-212 DPGPKLRELY
+212 DPGPKSRELY
-222 ERILRDEPEYGKTR
+222 ERILRDEPEYGKVR

-250 AEIRRLLDAVRLGR
+250 DEIRRLLDAVRLGR
-264 PVVVDGMAGVGKTS
+264 PVAVDGMAGVGKTS

-297 VDLHGHSP
+297 LDLHGHSP
-305 AREPLPPEAALE
+305 AREPLTPEAALE
-317 ALLGQLDVPASR
+317 ALLGQLDIPASR

-336 RAELWRTKTAG
+336 RAELWRTRTAG

-358 SAEQLRPLVPGS
+358 SAGQVRPLLPGS
-370 ATVALLVTGRR
+370 ATVALVVTGRR

-398 DEEAGA
+398 DEQAGA

-409 SGRPDTG
+409 SGRPDSG

-463 GRDVAAA
+463 GRDLAAA

-478 DTAQQR
+478 DAAQQR

-505 AGIGE
+505 AGTGE
-510 REAEHLLEDLLDAH
+510 HEAESLLEDLLDAH
-524 LVRQP
+524 LLRQP
-529 ALGRYAF
+529 ALGRYSF

-544 RNAARDEESGP
+544 RNAARDEESVP
-555 AVRRLLDH
+555 AVGRLLDH
-563 YRDGGGP
+563 YRDGGDSG
-570 DWYRTERANLV
+570 WYAAERANLV

-587 LDTGLDEYA
+587 LGTGRDDHA
-596 WRIAVDTA
+596 WRIAADTA

-633 RAIQLSL
+633 HAIQLSL
-640 ASLTLAFWENGR
+640 ASLTLACWENGR

-659 ALERLDVVRAS
+659 ALERLAVVRAS
-670 GDREAEAIA
+670 GDRAAEAIA

-689 LGRYPEAI
+689 LGHYPEAI

-703 LAVVGET
+703 LAVADET
-710 GAATLW
+710 ADATLW

-733 ASARRAV
+733 VSARKAV
-740 DLREDERG
+740 ALREDQHG
-748 VILSSAQLGL
+748 MVLSSAQLGL
-758 VLSRLGRFGEA
+758 VLARLGRFEEA
-769 FEVIERSITAS
+769 FEVTSRSIAVS
-780 RDLGYLFGEAWS
+780 QDLGYLFGEAWS
-792 RIDLADAL
+792 RIDHADAL
-800 LLADRPGDARDQA
+800 LLAHRPGEAREQA
-813 ERACVILTRL
+813 ERACEILTRL

-845 TETGLRRHRLALET
+845 TSAGLRQHRLALET
-859 AKRIGYRLQEARALV
+859 ARRIGYRLQEARALA
-874 GLGQAAAAREHYA
+874 GIGQSRAARDLYA
-887 AMGLPTEPTSRE
+887 AMGLPAGPLKVVT
-899 TTASAA
+899 
-905 ALHSNSTTPAPST
+905 
-918 TKPPTKAPRAI
+918 
-929 EPVNTPT
+929 

>member
-9 VQCRNGA
+9 VQCRSGA
-16 RPVKLAGP
+16 RPLKLAGS

-52 EDPPATATRQ
+52 EDPPATAVRQ

-72 TLVAEG
+72 ALVAAG

-89 GFVLRPSSF
+89 GFVLHPGLF
-98 DLRSFEEHVSR
+98 DLHSFEEHVSR
-109 GEFRQALACWS
+109 GEFREALGCWH
-120 GPALSGVDSAALRGE
+120 GPALSGVDSTALRGE
-135 AEELDERRLSV
+135 AGELDERRLSIM
-146 VERCLDEEI
+146 ERCLDGEI
-155 SAGEDSVAELTALV
+155 AAGEDSVAELTALV
-169 AEHPLREPFAGLLMR
+169 AEHPFREAFTGLLMR

-198 YRQARTR
+198 YRRARTR

-222 ERILRDEPEYGKTR
+222 ERILRDEPEYGKVR

-250 AEIRRLLDAVRLGR
+250 EEIRRLLDAVRLGR
-264 PVVVDGMAGVGKTS
+264 PVAVDGMAGVGKTS

-305 AREPLPPEAALE
+305 ARGPLPPESALE
-317 ALLGQLDVPASR
+317 ALLGQLDIPASR
-329 LPGGVDR
+329 LPRGVDR
-336 RAELWRTKTAG
+336 RAELWRTRTAG
-347 RSLLVVLDNAA
+347 RSLLVVLDNAV
-358 SAEQLRPLVPGS
+358 SAEQLRPLLPGS
-370 ATVALLVTGRR
+370 ATVALVVTSRR

-398 DEEAGA
+398 DEQAGA

-409 SGRPDTG
+409 SGRPDSG

-438 PQWTVQTLAER
+438 PQWTVETLAER

-505 AGIGE
+505 ADTGE
-510 REAEHLLEDLLDAH
+510 REAERLLEDLLDAH
-524 LVRQP
+524 LLRQP

-544 RNAARDEESGP
+544 RNAGTDEESAP
-555 AVRRLLDH
+555 AVHRLLDH
-563 YRDGGGP
+563 YRDGGDSG
-570 DWYRTERANLV
+570 WYETERANLI

-587 LDTGLDEYA
+587 LEIGRDDHA
-596 WRIAVDTA
+596 WRTA
-604 DHLRESGH
+604 ASTAEHLRESGH
-612 LDELLAVART
+612 LDDLLAVART
-622 GITAARRIGDP
+622 GIAAARRIGDP
-633 RAIQLSL
+633 HAIQLSL

-652 LTEGMDC
+652 LTEGIDC

-670 GDREAEAIA
+670 GDRAAEAIA

-689 LGRYPEAI
+689 LGHYPEAI

-703 LAVVGET
+703 LAIEDET
-710 GAATLW
+710 AAATLW

-733 ASARRAV
+733 ASARKAVALRA
-740 DLREDERG
+740 DPRG
-748 VILSSAQLGL
+748 RILCSAQLGL
-758 VLSRLGRFGEA
+758 VLARLGRFEEA
-769 FEVIERSITAS
+769 FEVIEWSAAAS
-780 RDLGYLFGEAWS
+780 RDLRYLFGEAWS
-792 RIDLADAL
+792 RIDHADAL
-800 LLADRPGDARDQA
+800 LLAHRPGEAREQA
-813 ERACVILTRL
+813 GRACEILTRL

-845 TETGLRRHRLALET
+845 TTAGLRQHRLALET
-859 AKRIGYRLQEARALV
+859 ARRIGYRLQEARALA
-874 GLGQAAAAREHYA
+874 GIGQTRAARDLYA
-887 AMGLPTEPTSRE
+887 AMGLPAEPLKVVT
-899 TTASAA
+899 
-905 ALHSNSTTPAPST
+905 
-918 TKPPTKAPRAI
+918 
-929 EPVNTPT
+929 

>member
-1 MEFRILGP
+1 MEFRVLGP
-9 VQCRNGA
+9 VQCRSGA
-16 RPVKLAGP
+16 RALKLAGS

-72 TLVAEG
+72 ALVAEG
-78 AADDVLTAEGP
+78 APDDVLTAEGP
-89 GFVLRPSSF
+89 GFVLRPRAF
-98 DLRSFEEHVSR
+98 DLRTFEGHVSR
-109 GEFRQALACWS
+109 GEFREALACWH
-120 GPALSGVDSAALRGE
+120 GPALSGVDSMALRGE

-155 SAGEDSVAELTALV
+155 SAGEDTVAELTALV

-212 DPGPKLRELY
+212 EPGPKLRELY
-222 ERILRDEPEYGKTR
+222 DRILRDEPEYGKTR

-250 AEIRRLLDAVRLGR
+250 AEIARLLDAVRLGR
-264 PVVVDGMAGVGKTS
+264 PVAVDGMAGVGKTS
-278 LAVHAAHR
+278 LAVHVAHR

-305 AREPLPPEAALE
+305 AREPLSPEAALE
-317 ALLGQLDVPASR
+317 ALLGQLDIPASR
-329 LPGGVDR
+329 LPSGVER
-336 RAELWRTKTAG
+336 RAELWRARTAG

-370 ATVALLVTGRR
+370 ATVALVVTGRR

-398 DEEAGA
+398 DEQAGA

-409 SGRPDTG
+409 SGRPDSG

-438 PQWTVQTLAER
+438 PQWTVKTLAER

-478 DTAQQR
+478 DAAQQR

-489 GRNPGAD
+489 GRNPGTD
-496 IGVPAAAAL
+496 ISVPAAAAL
-505 AGIGE
+505 AGTGE
-510 REAEHLLEDLLDAH
+510 HEAERLLEDLLDAH
-524 LVRQP
+524 LLRQP

-544 RNAARDEESGP
+544 RTVARDEESGP
-555 AVRRLLDH
+555 AMTRLLDH

-570 DWYRTERANLV
+570 GWYRGERANLV

-587 LDTGLDEYA
+587 LDAGLDEYA
-596 WRIAVDTA
+596 WRIAEDTTEQ
-604 DHLRESGH
+604 LRECGY

-622 GITAARRIGDP
+622 GLAAARRIGDP
-633 RAIQLSL
+633 HAIQLSL

-652 LTEGMDC
+652 LMEGMDC
-659 ALERLDVVRAS
+659 AMERLDVVRKS
-670 GDREAEAIA
+670 GDRAAEAMA
-679 LSRAGALHGM
+679 LSRAGALHSM
-689 LGRYPEAI
+689 LGHYAEAI

-703 LAVVGET
+703 LAVSGGST
-710 GAATLW
+710 DAAATLW
-716 TNLSNAQEVLGR
+716 TNLSNTQEVLGD

-733 ASARRAV
+733 ESARRSVA
-740 DLREDERG
+740 LREDDRG
-748 VILSSAQLGL
+748 TILSTAQLGL
-758 VLSRLGRFGEA
+758 VLARLGHFDEA
-769 FEVIERSITAS
+769 FATIERSIGSS
-780 RDLGYLFGEAWS
+780 RELGYLFGEAWS

-800 LLADRPGDARDQA
+800 LLAHRPGDAREQA
-813 ERACVILTRL
+813 ERACAILTRL

-845 TETGLRRHRLALET
+845 TTTGLRQHRLALET
-859 AKRIGYRLQEARALV
+859 ARRIGYRLQEARALA
-874 GLGQAAAAREHYA
+874 GLGQTRAARDHYA
-887 AMGLPTEPTSRE
+887 AMGLSP
-899 TTASAA
+899 
-905 ALHSNSTTPAPST
+905 
-918 TKPPTKAPRAI
+918 
-929 EPVNTPT
+929 EPVKVVT

>member
-16 RPVKLAGP
+16 RALKLAGS

-62 IRNLTTALKR
+62 IRNLTTALR
-72 TLVAEG
+72 RSLVAEG
-78 AADDVLTAEGP
+78 ASDDVLTAEGP
-89 GFVLRPSSF
+89 GFVLRPRAF
-98 DLRSFEEHVSR
+98 DLRSFEEYVSR
-109 GEFRQALACWS
+109 GEFREALGCWH
-120 GPALSGVDSAALRGE
+120 GPALSGVDSPALRGE
-135 AEELDERRLSV
+135 ADELDERRLSV

-169 AEHPLREPFAGLLMR
+169 AEHPFREAFAGLLMR

-198 YRQARTR
+198 YRQAQTR
-205 LVEELGI
+205 LADELGI
-212 DPGPKLRELY
+212 DPGPKLREVY
-222 ERILRDEPEYGKTR
+222 ERILRDEPEYGKAR

-250 AEIRRLLDAVRLGR
+250 HELRRLLDAVRLGR

-317 ALLGQLDVPASR
+317 ALLGQLDIPASR
-329 LPGGVDR
+329 LPAGVDR
-336 RAELWRTKTAG
+336 RAELWRTRTAG

-358 SAEQLRPLVPGS
+358 SAEQVRPLLPGS
-370 ATVALLVTGRR
+370 ATVALVVTGRR
-381 RLAAVDGAASI
+381 RLAAVDGAASL

-398 DEEAGA
+398 DEQAGA

-409 SGRPDTG
+409 SGRPDSG

-438 PQWTVQTLAER
+438 PQWTVETLAER

-470 FALSYREL
+470 FALSYQEL
-478 DTAQQR
+478 DAAQQR

-505 AGIGE
+505 AGTGE
-510 REAEHLLEDLLDAH
+510 HEAERLLEDLLDAH
-524 LVRQP
+524 LLRQP
-529 ALGRYAF
+529 ALGRYSF

-544 RNAARDEESGP
+544 HNAASDEESLP
-555 AVRRLLDH
+555 AVGRLLDH
-563 YRDGGGP
+563 YRDGGGNP
-570 DWYRTERANLV
+570 AWYATERANLV

-587 LDTGLDEYA
+587 LDAGHDDHA
-596 WRIAVDTA
+596 WRIAKDTA

-622 GITAARRIGDP
+622 GIAAARRIGDP
-633 RAIQLSL
+633 HAIQLSL
-640 ASLTLAFWENGR
+640 ASLTLAYWENGR

-659 ALERLDVVRAS
+659 ALERLAVVRAS
-670 GDREAEAIA
+670 GDRAAEAVA
-679 LSRAGALHGM
+679 LSRAGALHSM

-703 LAVVGET
+703 LAVADET
-710 GAATLW
+710 AAATLW
-716 TNLSNAQEVLGR
+716 TNLSHAQEVLGR

-733 ASARRAV
+733 VSARRAV
-740 DLREDERG
+740 ALYEDPRG

-758 VLSRLGRFGEA
+758 VLARLGRFEEA
-769 FEVIERSITAS
+769 FEVTERSITAS

-792 RIDLADAL
+792 RIDHADAL
-800 LLADRPGDARDQA
+800 LLAHRATEAREHA
-813 ERACVILTRL
+813 ERACAILTRL

-845 TETGLRRHRLALET
+845 TSAGHRQHRLALET
-859 AKRIGYRLQEARALV
+859 ARRIGYRLQEARALA
-874 GLGQAAAAREHYA
+874 GIGQSRAARDHYV
-887 AMGLPTEPTSRE
+887 AMGLPAEPLKVVT
-899 TTASAA
+899 
-905 ALHSNSTTPAPST
+905 
-918 TKPPTKAPRAI
+918 
-929 EPVNTPT
+929 

>member
-9 VQCRNGA
+9 VQCRIGA
-16 RPVKLAGP
+16 RPLKLAGA

-52 EDPPATATRQ
+52 EEPPATATRQ

-72 TLVAEG
+72 ALVAAG
-78 AADDVLTAEGP
+78 AEEDVLTAEGP
-89 GFVLRPSSF
+89 GFVLRPRAF

-109 GEFRQALACWS
+109 GEFREALECWH
-120 GPALSGVDSAALRGE
+120 GPALSGVDSIALRGE
-135 AEELDERRLSV
+135 ADELDERRLSV
-146 VERCLDEEI
+146 VERCLDEDI
-155 SAGEDSVAELTALV
+155 AAGEDSVAELTALV

-198 YRQARTR
+198 YRAARSR
-205 LVEELGI
+205 LVDELGI

-222 ERILRDEPEYGKTR
+222 ERILRDEPEYGKAR

-250 AEIRRLLDAVRLGR
+250 EEIRRLLDAVRLGR
-264 PVVVDGMAGVGKTS
+264 PVAVDGMAGVGKTS

-305 AREPLPPEAALE
+305 AREPLPPETALE
-317 ALLGQLDVPASR
+317 ALLGQLDIPASR

-336 RAELWRTKTAG
+336 RAELWRTRTAG

-358 SAEQLRPLVPGS
+358 DAEQVRPLLPGS
-370 ATVALLVTGRR
+370 ATVALVVTGRR

-398 DEEAGA
+398 DEQAGA

-409 SGRPDTG
+409 SGRPDSG
-416 VAALCGNLPLAIR
+416 VATLCGNLPLAIR

-438 PQWTVQTLAER
+438 PQWTVETLAER

-478 DTAQQR
+478 DAGRQR

-510 REAEHLLEDLLDAH
+510 REAESLLEDLLDAH
-524 LVRQP
+524 LLRQP
-529 ALGRYAF
+529 SLGRYSF

-544 RNAARDEESGP
+544 RTLSVDKESVP
-555 AVRRLLDH
+555 AVSRLLDH
-563 YRDGGGP
+563 YRDGVGSG
-570 DWYRTERANLV
+570 WYETERANLV

-587 LDTGLDEYA
+587 LGTGHEDHA
-596 WRIAVDTA
+596 WRIAAATA
-604 DHLRESGH
+604 EHLRESGH
-612 LDELLAVART
+612 LDELLAVAGT
-622 GITAARRIGDP
+622 GVTAARRTGDAH
-633 RAIQLSL
+633 AIQLSL
-640 ASLTLAFWENGR
+640 ASLTLALWENGR

-659 ALERLDVVRAS
+659 ALERLAVVRAS
-670 GDREAEAIA
+670 GDRAAEAIA
-679 LSRAGALHGM
+679 LSRVGALHGM

-703 LAVVGET
+703 LAVADET
-710 GAATLW
+710 ACLDAAATLW

-733 ASARRAV
+733 AAARRSV
-740 DLREDERG
+740 ELREEPRG
-748 VILSSAQLGL
+748 MILSSAQLGL
-758 VLSRLGRFGEA
+758 VLARLGRFEEA
-769 FEVIERSITAS
+769 FEVIGGSTTAS
-780 RDLGYLFGEAWS
+780 RDLGYPFGEAWS
-792 RIDLADAL
+792 RIDHADAL
-800 LLADRPGDARDQA
+800 LLADRPGDAREQA
-813 ERACVILTRL
+813 ERACEILTRL

-835 LGTACLALGE
+835 LGTACRALGE
-845 TETGLRRHRLALET
+845 TSAGLRQHRLALET
-859 AKRIGYRLQEARALV
+859 ARRIGYRLQEARALA
-874 GLGQAAAAREHYA
+874 GIGQPDAARDHYA
-887 AMGLPTEPTSRE
+887 AMGLLEVVT
-899 TTASAA
+899 
-905 ALHSNSTTPAPST
+905 
-918 TKPPTKAPRAI
+918 
-929 EPVNTPT
+929 

>member
-9 VQCRNGA
+9 VQCRGGA
-16 RPVKLAGP
+16 RPLKLAGS

-30 AALLLGADRVV
+30 AALLLGADHVV

-52 EDPPATATRQ
+52 DDPPATAVRQ

-72 TLVAEG
+72 SLVAEG
-78 AADDVLTAEGP
+78 ADDDVLTAEGP
-89 GFVLRPSSF
+89 GFVLRPGTF

-109 GEFRQALACWS
+109 GEFREALGCWH
-120 GPALSGVDSAALRGE
+120 GPALSGVDSTALRGE
-135 AEELDERRLSV
+135 ADELDERRLSI

-155 SAGEDSVAELTALV
+155 GTGEDRVAELTALV
-169 AEHPLREPFAGLLMR
+169 AEHPFREAFTGLLMR

-198 YRQARTR
+198 YRRAQAR

-222 ERILRDEPEYGKTR
+222 ERILRDEPEYGKAR

-250 AEIRRLLDAVRLGR
+250 DEIRLLLDAVRLGR
-264 PVVVDGMAGVGKTS
+264 PVAVDGMAGVGKTS

-305 AREPLPPEAALE
+305 GREPLSPEAALE
-317 ALLGQLDVPASR
+317 ALLGQLDIPASR

-336 RAELWRTKTAG
+336 RAELWRTRTAG

-358 SAEQLRPLVPGS
+358 SAEQLRPLLPGS
-370 ATVALLVTGRR
+370 ATVALVVTGRR
-381 RLAAVDGAASI
+381 RLAAVDGAASL

-398 DEEAGA
+398 DEQAGA

-409 SGRPDTG
+409 SGRPDSG

-438 PQWTVQTLAER
+438 PQWTVRTLAER

-478 DTAQQR
+478 DAAQQR

-505 AGIGE
+505 AGTGE
-510 REAEHLLEDLLDAH
+510 PEAERLLEDLLDAH
-524 LVRQP
+524 LLRQP
-529 ALGRYAF
+529 ALGRYSF

-544 RNAARDEESGP
+544 RNAASDEESAP
-555 AVRRLLDH
+555 AVSRLLDH
-563 YRDGGGP
+563 YREGGGSG
-570 DWYRTERANLV
+570 WYETERANLI

-587 LDTGLDEYA
+587 LGSGREDHA

-604 DHLRESGH
+604 EHLRESGH

-622 GITAARRIGDP
+622 GITAARRVGDP
-633 RAIQLSL
+633 HAIQLSL

-659 ALERLDVVRAS
+659 ALERLDVVRAA
-670 GDREAEAIA
+670 GDRAAEAIA
-679 LSRAGALHGM
+679 LSRAGALHSM

-703 LAVVGET
+703 LAVEEES
-710 GAATLW
+710 AAAALW
-716 TNLSNAQEVLGR
+716 TNLSNAQEILGR

-740 DLREDERG
+740 ELREEPRG
-748 VILSSAQLGL
+748 TILSSAQLGL
-758 VLSRLGRFGEA
+758 VLARLGRFDEA
-769 FEVIERSITAS
+769 FDVIERSTTAS
-780 RDLGYLFGEAWS
+780 QDLGYPFGEAWS
-792 RIDLADAL
+792 RIDHADSL
-800 LLADRPGDARDQA
+800 LLAHRHGEAREQA
-813 ERACVILTRL
+813 ERACAILTRL

-835 LGTACLALGE
+835 LGTACVALGE
-845 TETGLRRHRLALET
+845 TAAGLRRHRLALET
-859 AKRIGYRLQEARALV
+859 ARRIGYRLQEARALA
-874 GLGQAAAAREHYA
+874 GLGRTRAARDLYT
-887 AMGLPTEPTSRE
+887 AMGLPAESLKVVT
-899 TTASAA
+899 
-905 ALHSNSTTPAPST
+905 
-918 TKPPTKAPRAI
+918 
-929 EPVNTPT
+929 